1 MNPQPSPACI
11 EVKKVDLSLLLEVT
25 LKINLM
31 LRLRQEE
38 SLSLKAPESSHVKLS
53 QAVVLL
59 LDTSTTRESETKK
72 DYTLIIGQA
81 SLSVI
86 SDITGIVKLA
96 TAR

>member
-59 LDTSTTRESETKK
+59 LDTSTTRLESESKK
-72 DYTLIIGQA
+72 VILFIVQA
-81 SLSVI
+81 SFSVI
-86 SDITGIVKLA
+86 
-96 TAR
+96 